1 VSLTHH
7 PLPAASRRLAREAI
21 RVMIVD
27 DSLTV
32 RTIFRRMIES
42 DPALQVAGT
51 AGSAER
57 AIAQLAGEPADVVL
71 LDLEMPGMGGLQALP
86 AILATPARPQVL
98 VISSLTIDGA
108 VHSLAALRMGTADTP
123 PKPRPGGFTEDYR
136 TQLLGK
142 IRALGSRTRPDG
154 LDVRK
159 MAQRA
164 LAHPEPATRRVHQAE
179 VVAIGAKTGG
189 IHALGL
195 KLGAIEPG
203 CDLPILITQ
212 HLPPL

>member
-1 VSLTHH
+1 VSLTQ
-7 PLPAASRRLAREAI
+7 PALPAASGRFARGAI

-27 DSLTV
+27 DSRAV
-32 RTIFRRMIES
+32 RSIFRCMIES
-42 DPALQVAGT
+42 DPALVLAGSVS
-51 AGSAER
+51 SAER
-57 AIAQLAGEPADVVL
+57 AIAQLAAAPADVVL
-71 LDLEMPGMGGLQALP
+71 LDFAMSGMGGLQALP
-86 AILATPARPQVL
+86 AILATPAPPRVL
-98 VISSLTIDGA
+98 VVSSLRIDGA
-108 VHSLAALRMGTADTP
+108 VHSRAALRMGTADTP